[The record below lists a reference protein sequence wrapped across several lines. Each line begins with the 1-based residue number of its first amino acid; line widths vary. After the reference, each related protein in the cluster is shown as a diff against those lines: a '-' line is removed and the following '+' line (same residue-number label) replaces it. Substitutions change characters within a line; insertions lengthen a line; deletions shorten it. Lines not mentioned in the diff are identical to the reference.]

1 MRGLSVSVSAYAAF
15 IEDCVQ
21 ERASLMGLIE
31 AIENKMLAPGIP
43 IEIPEAM
50 EAKVKATLAAF
61 EQAVAQDPKS
71 SMAIG
76 GALAGPVTAYQYDW
90 NILPLGQQMALMH
103 LGTYK
108 QFPPLQI
115 AASYNLDAV
124 MEQLRASGHP
134 SE

>member
-61 EQAVAQDPKS
+61 EQAVAK
-71 SMAIG
+71 
-76 GALAGPVTAYQYDW
+76 L
-90 NILPLGQQMALMH
+90 NIL
-103 LGTYK
+103 
-108 QFPPLQI
+108 I
-115 AASYNLDAV
+115 DAY
-124 MEQLRASGHP
+124 EADP
-134 SE
+134 DA